1 MNKLIDLGKLS
12 KISDELRAAGKT
24 VVATNGCFD
33 LLHVGHIRYLQKART
48 FGDVLIVGVNGDASV
63 RKLKGTARPITDER
77 DRAEILAALE
87 CVDLVVIFSDER
99 AVKFLEAASP
109 AVYVKGGDYTPD
121 TLNSEERSI
130 LAKVGAKI
138 EIIPFEKGY
147 STSILIDRLRNCPQ

>member
-12 KISDELRAAGKT
+12 EISDELRAAGKT

-48 FGDVLIVGVNGDASV
+48 FGDVLIVGLNGDASV
-63 RKLKGTARPITDER
+63 RKLKGAARPITDER

-87 CVDLVVIFSDER
+87 CVDMVVIFSDER

-121 TLNSEERSI
+121 TLDSEERSI

>member
-12 KISDELRAAGKT
+12 KISDELRAGGKT

-87 CVDLVVIFSDER
+87 CVDMVVIFSDER

-130 LAKVGAKI
+130 LAKIGAKI

>member
-1 MNKLIDLGKLS
+1 MNKLIDLEKLS
-12 KISDELRAAGKT
+12 KISHELRAAGKT

-63 RKLKGTARPITDER
+63 RKLKGAARPITDER

-87 CVDLVVIFSDER
+87 CVDMVVIFSDER

>member
-12 KISDELRAAGKT
+12 KISGELRAAGKT

-77 DRAEILAALE
+77 DRVEILAALE
-87 CVDLVVIFSDER
+87 CVDMVVIFSDER

-130 LAKVGAKI
+130 LAKVGAKV

>member
-1 MNKLIDLGKLS
+1 
-12 KISDELRAAGKT
+12 
-24 VVATNGCFD
+24 
-33 LLHVGHIRYLQKART
+33 LQKART

-87 CVDLVVIFSDER
+87 CVDMVVIFSDER

-130 LAKVGAKI
+130 LAKIGAKI

-147 STSILIDRLRNCPQ
+147 STSI